1 MEAGGGFN
9 GATSWST
16 ELPGRQQVPNPTDFR
31 SETWKPRISPVRERE
46 PQGEPMEVRV
56 WDVGKSERRLVMRR
70 IRVSTSPGTKVSPR
84 PTGLSLQENRQ
95 KRLEMGEG
103 KVRRWRSQTPVHSRL
118 GERIG
123 TPLSGARSSPE
134 SDGCRCVLRRLFAR
148 SAGVRST
155 SSNAHLS
162 ALCPQGSGRC
172 EGLFRIQGSERQA
185 LTRLSGRRPGRR
197 CKRLGRSGGEATNLS
212 LSAGSTSPRGTASV
226 GLWASRR

>member
-1 MEAGGGFN
+1 VPPRG
-9 GATSWST
+9 
-16 ELPGRQQVPNPTDFR
+16 QQSFPVDSSVPNPAKT
-31 SETWKPRISPVRERE
+31 SEAERGNPVSSPARAGE
-46 PQGEPMEVRV
+46 PQGDLLKVRAWEVGR
-56 WDVGKSERRLVMRR
+56 SECHPVMGR

-84 PTGLSLQENRQ
+84 PTGLSLRENRQ
-95 KRLEMGEG
+95 KRLEKGEG

-123 TPLSGARSSPE
+123 APSSGARSSPE
-134 SDGCRCVLRRLFAR
+134 SDDCRCVLRRLFAR
-148 SAGVRST
+148 SAGARSP

-185 LTRLSGRRPGRR
+185 LTRSSGRRHGRR
-197 CKRLGRSGGEATNLS
+197 CKRLGCSGGVGTNLS